1 MNIASWKEVH
11 LKELLE
17 EKFGLPVAV
26 NNDSNCFA
34 LGESLFG
41 SGRLYENMVGITIG
55 TGIGLGIIIHH
66 SLYGGDMPVQV
77 NWEHYPI

>member
-1 MNIASWKEVH
+1 MYDAMNIASWKEVH

-34 LGESLFG
+34 LGESL
-41 SGRLYENMVGITIG
+41 LEA
-55 TGIGLGIIIHH
+55 
-66 SLYGGDMPVQV
+66 GDFMKIWWVLLSVP
-77 NWEHYPI
+77 E